1 MERKI
6 GQYVH
11 CATAGETYRAY
22 VPSPLPPAPPLAID
36 AELLTLLEQAN
47 RALGRLDGIADL
59 LPDRNLF
66 LYQYVRREAV
76 VSSQIEGTQ
85 SSLSDL
91 LLFEL
96 QEAPGALLDD
106 VAEVSQYVA
115 ALDHGL
121 KRLAG
126 DFPLCLRLLREIHGV
141 LLAHG
146 RGAHK
151 QPGEFRR
158 SQNWLGGTRPG
169 NAAFVPPP
177 PERLAEC
184 LDALERFLHGDDGG
198 LPVLVKT
205 ALAHVQ
211 FETIHPFLDGNGRL
225 GRLLIILML
234 VDAGVL
240 RQPLLYLSLYFKVHR
255 LEYYDR
261 LQRVRTHGDWEGWL
275 GFYLKGVAD
284 TAQQAVDAARR
295 LLGIFEQDRERI
307 RGLGRITTSALE
319 VHRHLQQRPVSRVAE
334 AVAATGINR
343 TTVTAVFR
351 RLVELGMVR
360 ELPGRQRNRVFVYT
374 ACLDILSEDTQP
386 L

>member
-22 VPSPLPPAPPLAID
+22 VPSPLPPDPPLAID
-36 AELLTLLEQAN
+36 ADLLTLLEQAN

-96 QEAPGALLDD
+96 AEAPGAPLDD

-126 DFPLCLRLLREIHGV
+126 DFPLCLRLLREIHSV

-275 GFYLKGVAD
+275 GFYLKGVAE

-307 RGLGRITTSALE
+307 RGLGRIATSALE

>member
-22 VPSPLPPAPPLAID
+22 VPSPLPPDPPLAID

-169 NAAFVPPP
+169 NSAFVPPP
-177 PERLAEC
+177 PERLTEC
-184 LDALERFLHGDDGG
+184 LDALERFLHSDDGG

-205 ALAHVQ
+205 ALAHAQ

-275 GFYLKGVAD
+275 AFYLKGVAE

-295 LLGIFEQDRERI
+295 LLGVFEQDRERI
-307 RGLGRITTSALE
+307 RGLGRIAASALE
-319 VHRHLQQRPVSRVAE
+319 LHRHLQQRPVSRVAD
-334 AVAATGINR
+334 AVAATDINR
-343 TTVTAVFR
+343 TTVIAVFR

-360 ELPGRQRNRVFVYT
+360 ELPGRQRNRVFVYS

>member
-1 MERKI
+1 MERNS
-6 GQYVH
+6 GQYVR
-11 CATAGETYRAY
+11 CATAGETYRAH
-22 VPSPLPPAPPLAID
+22 VPAPLPPDPPLVFD

-59 LPDRNLF
+59 LPDRHLF

-96 QEAPGALLDD
+96 AEVPGAPLDD

-177 PERLAEC
+177 PERLMEC
-184 LDALERFLHGDDGG
+184 LDAFERFLHSQDGG

-234 VDAGVL
+234 VDAKVL
-240 RQPLLYLSLYFKVHR
+240 SQPLLYLSLYFKVHR

-275 GFYLKGVAD
+275 RFYLKGVAE

-295 LLGIFEQDRERI
+295 LLGVFEQDRERI
-307 RGLGRITTSALE
+307 RTLGRLAPSALE
-319 VHRHLQQRPVSRVAE
+319 VHRHLQQRPVTRVAD
-334 AVAATGINR
+334 AAAATGINR
-343 TTVTAVFR
+343 TTVTTVLR
-351 RLVELGMVR
+351 RLHELGMIR
-360 ELPGRQRNRVFVYT
+360 ELPGRQRNRVFVYG
-374 ACLDILSEDTQP
+374 ACLDILSEDTEP

>member
-96 QEAPGALLDD
+96 AEAPGAPMDD

-307 RGLGRITTSALE
+307 RGLGRIATSALE

>member
-22 VPSPLPPAPPLAID
+22 VPSPLPPDPPLAID
-36 AELLTLLEQAN
+36 ADLLTLLEQAN

-96 QEAPGALLDD
+96 AEAPGAPLDD

-225 GRLLIILML
+225 GRLLVILML

-275 GFYLKGVAD
+275 GFYLKGVAE

-307 RGLGRITTSALE
+307 RGLGRIATSALE

>member
-1 MERKI
+1 MERNS
-6 GQYVH
+6 GQSVR
-11 CATAGETYRAY
+11 CATASETYRAH
-22 VPSPLPPAPPLAID
+22 VPAPLPPDPPLVFD

-96 QEAPGALLDD
+96 AEAPGAPLDD

-158 SQNWLGGTRPG
+158 SQNCLGGTRPG
-169 NAAFVPPP
+169 NATFVPPP

-184 LDALERFLHGDDGG
+184 LDVLERFLHGDDGG

-275 GFYLKGVAD
+275 GFYLKGVAE

-307 RGLGRITTSALE
+307 RGLGRIATSALE

-351 RLVELGMVR
+351 RLVELGIVR
-360 ELPGRQRNRVFVYT
+360 ELPGRQRNRVFVYP

>member
-1 MERKI
+1 MERKS

-11 CATAGETYRAY
+11 CATAGETYRAH
-22 VPSPLPPAPPLAID
+22 VPAPLPPDPPLAID
-36 AELLTLLEQAN
+36 ADLLTLLEQAN

-96 QEAPGALLDD
+96 AEAPGAPLDD

-275 GFYLKGVAD
+275 GFYLKGVAE

-307 RGLGRITTSALE
+307 RGLGRIATSALE

>member
-22 VPSPLPPAPPLAID
+22 VPSPLPPDPPLAID
-36 AELLTLLEQAN
+36 ADLLTLLEQAN

-96 QEAPGALLDD
+96 AEAPGAPLDD

-169 NAAFVPPP
+169 NAALVPPP

-225 GRLLIILML
+225 GRLLVILML

-275 GFYLKGVAD
+275 GFYLKGVAE

-307 RGLGRITTSALE
+307 RGLGRIATSALE

>member
-22 VPSPLPPAPPLAID
+22 VPSPLPPDPPLAID
-36 AELLTLLEQAN
+36 ADLLTLLEQAN

-96 QEAPGALLDD
+96 AEAPGAPLDD

-198 LPVLVKT
+198 LPVLVMT

-225 GRLLIILML
+225 GRLLVILML

-275 GFYLKGVAD
+275 GFYLKGVAE

-307 RGLGRITTSALE
+307 RGLGRIATSALE

>member
-22 VPSPLPPAPPLAID
+22 VPSPLPPDPPLAID
-36 AELLTLLEQAN
+36 ADLLTLLEQAN

-96 QEAPGALLDD
+96 AEAPGAPLDD

-275 GFYLKGVAD
+275 GFYLKGVAE

-307 RGLGRITTSALE
+307 RGLGRIATSALE

>member
-1 MERKI
+1 MERQI

-22 VPSPLPPAPPLAID
+22 VPSPLPPDPPLAID
-36 AELLTLLEQAN
+36 ADLLTLLEQAN

-96 QEAPGALLDD
+96 QEAPGAPLDD

-295 LLGIFEQDRERI
+295 LLGVFEQDRERI
-307 RGLGRITTSALE
+307 RGLGRIATSALE

>member
-22 VPSPLPPAPPLAID
+22 VPSPLPPDPPLAID
-36 AELLTLLEQAN
+36 ADLLTLLEQAN

-96 QEAPGALLDD
+96 AEAPGAPLDD

-198 LPVLVKT
+198 LPVLVMT

-275 GFYLKGVAD
+275 GFYLKGVAE

-307 RGLGRITTSALE
+307 RGLGRIATSALE

>member
-1 MERKI
+1 MERNS

-11 CATAGETYRAY
+11 CATAGETYRAH
-22 VPSPLPPAPPLAID
+22 VPAPLPPDPPLAID
-36 AELLTLLEQAN
+36 ADLLTLLEQAN

-96 QEAPGALLDD
+96 AEAPGAPLDD

-275 GFYLKGVAD
+275 GFYLKGVAE

-295 LLGIFEQDRERI
+295 LLGLFEQDRERI
-307 RGLGRITTSALE
+307 RGLGRIATSALE

>member
-22 VPSPLPPAPPLAID
+22 VPSPLPPDPPLAID
-36 AELLTLLEQAN
+36 ADLLTLLEQAN

-96 QEAPGALLDD
+96 AEAPGAPLDD

-275 GFYLKGVAD
+275 GFYLKGVAE

-307 RGLGRITTSALE
+307 RGLGRIATSALE

-343 TTVTAVFR
+343 TTVTTVFR